1 MSDEYQFEAVRKI
14 GKVGTYSYNIT
25 IPKAI
30 MQGLGWQN
38 HQRVVLAQ
46 QGDTIVIR
54 DWKPKRERRS
64 GNKSLD

>member
-1 MSDEYQFEAVRKI
+1 MGVEFEFETVRKI

-38 HQRVVLAQ
+38 HQRVVIAQ
-46 QGDTIVIR
+46 QGDSIVIR
-54 DWKPKRERRS
+54 DWKPKRGRRS
-64 GNKSLD
+64 

>member
-1 MSDEYQFEAVRKI
+1 MAGEFQFEAVRKI
-14 GKVGTYSYNIT
+14 GKVGKYSYNVT

-38 HQRVVLAQ
+38 HQRVVIAQ

-54 DWKPKRERRS
+54 DWKRKRRS
-64 GNKSLD
+64 QT